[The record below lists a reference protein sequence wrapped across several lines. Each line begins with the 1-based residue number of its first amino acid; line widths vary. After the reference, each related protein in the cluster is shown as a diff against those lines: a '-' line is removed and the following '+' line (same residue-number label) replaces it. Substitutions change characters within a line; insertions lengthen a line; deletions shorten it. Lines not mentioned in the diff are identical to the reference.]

1 MAEISG
7 KEKTRQSYTIQ
18 FEKDV
23 VRYAVNYRNRAAA
36 SKLNIEPK
44 LVREW
49 RNVAEKF
56 NTVKVNRKRLD
67 FGGKNSSDAE
77 LKEEVAF

>member
-44 LVREW
+44 LVRE
-49 RNVAEKF
+49 
-56 NTVKVNRKRLD
+56 
-67 FGGKNSSDAE
+67 
-77 LKEEVAF
+77 